1 MHGETHTGKST
12 FQYMLSDTLGDYAL
26 WRSPNI
32 FQNSRFKGELAE
44 GLSKSMVMI
53 DEVGKSEIHAELF
66 KAITGNTPI
75 TCELKNSN
83 IGVTMRAR
91 CTIVSA
97 CNAPPLIPD
106 DDEATRQRFIVI
118 PFRHQVTPGV
128 NMDTL
133 ALDDLRKHCR
143 VTMLAWLI
151 EGCADAIMDGGVGN
165 VPDELSLETT
175 SFTSNLSELAG
186 FIEDKLV
193 MSDENDWATYGLK
206 GDDPRLGKQPW
217 PNEKCTFENDMW
229 DSFKMW
235 QTDNVPQRDWISK
248 IK

>member
-1 MHGETHTGKST
+1 
-12 FQYMLSDTLGDYAL
+12 
-26 WRSPNI
+26 
-32 FQNSRFKGELAE
+32 
-44 GLSKSMVMI
+44 
-53 DEVGKSEIHAELF
+53 
-66 KAITGNTPI
+66 
-75 TCELKNSN
+75 
-83 IGVTMRAR
+83 
-91 CTIVSA
+91 
-97 CNAPPLIPD
+97 
-106 DDEATRQRFIVI
+106 
-118 PFRHQVTPGV
+118 
-128 NMDTL
+128 
-133 ALDDLRKHCR
+133 
-143 VTMLAWLI
+143 MLAWLI

-229 DSFKMW
+229 IHSKCGRLTMCRKEIGF
-235 QTDNVPQRDWISK
+235 QK